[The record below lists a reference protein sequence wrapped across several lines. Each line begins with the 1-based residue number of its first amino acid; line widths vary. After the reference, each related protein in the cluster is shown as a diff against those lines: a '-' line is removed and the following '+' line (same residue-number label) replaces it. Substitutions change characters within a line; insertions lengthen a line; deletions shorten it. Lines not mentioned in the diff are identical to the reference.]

1 MARARVERSR
11 AHHPSAA
18 PLRPTPA
25 ATRPVDTM
33 AVLDVV
39 EHLLR
44 TRGWC
49 QGRPRDRSGR
59 LSLDGAV
66 EEAAATLAR
75 TERERLVLASRTRN
89 RLTRSAGAGA
99 LAAWNDR
106 PHRDRAEI
114 MELLAFARFIE
125 G

>member
-11 AHHPSAA
+11 AHHPASAPFRPGPA
-18 PLRPTPA
+18 PV
-25 ATRPVDTM
+25 RPVDAPAM
-33 AVLDVV
+33 LDAV

-49 QGRPRDRSGR
+49 QGRPQDRSGR

-75 TERERLVLASRTRN
+75 TERERLVLAARTRN
-89 RLTRSAGAGA
+89 RLTRCAGAGA

-106 PHRDRAEI
+106 PGRNQAEI
-114 MELLAFARFIE
+114 NELIAIARFLST
-125 G
+125 

>member
-1 MARARVERSR
+1 MARARVQRSR

-18 PLRPTPA
+18 PVRPAPA
-25 ATRPVDTM
+25 ARAVDDI

-49 QGRPRDRSGR
+49 QGRPQDRSGR

-75 TERERLVLASRTRN
+75 TERERLVLAARSRN
-89 RLTRSAGAGA
+89 RLTRCAGAGA

-106 PHRDRAEI
+106 PERNQGEI
-114 MELLAFARFIE
+114 NELIAIARFLSS
-125 G
+125 